1 MVQESHHAV
10 RLVPATV
17 GALDILILLE
27 CSVDVLTPRF
37 RQPLVLAA
45 TAQDHGQDEASSR
58 GVGGRCLGNAS
69 SSFAWF
75 EFTHQ
80 MRGL

>member
-58 GVGGRCLGNAS
+58 GEFQCLGNVS

-75 EFTHQ
+75 EFLTN
-80 MRGL
+80 